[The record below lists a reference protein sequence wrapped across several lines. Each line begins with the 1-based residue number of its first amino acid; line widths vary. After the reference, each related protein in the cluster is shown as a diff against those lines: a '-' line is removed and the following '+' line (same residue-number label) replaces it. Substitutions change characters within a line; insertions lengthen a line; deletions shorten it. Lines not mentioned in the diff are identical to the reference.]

1 MQLVAIGQQ
10 DAYLTENPTIT
21 FWKRAYQR
29 HTNFAVESIEQTF
42 VGQVKFGGTAS
53 VNISRNGDLLN
64 KAYIHVKL
72 PALTK
77 GGWAPCVG
85 HRLIKSVTMSIGG
98 QKIDRHTGQWM
109 HLWNR
114 LAGKNLDGLND
125 MIGGA
130 SAEAQTLYIPLHFW
144 WNRTPGMALPLIAL
158 QYHEVKIE
166 VVFNDFNSCV
176 TGSPSPV
183 ALESAK
189 LYVDYVYIDN
199 EERKRFAQANHEYLI
214 DQVQETN
221 ESVKKGNNKIGLNFN
236 HPVKELV
243 WVVKNSEM
251 NSDNANAFDYGVR
264 PSANSWWSYGKDTE
278 VSEVNTSIMEKDTN
292 GPFKIDGVA
301 YKFKDDFMEN
311 NNWEN
316 FYRVKDN
323 VLFDR
328 ADGRRFDGDELGFES
343 SEIQIYGNTHPGHRE
358 NNNTVSKA
366 RISLNGHDRFSERD
380 GQYFNLVQPYQHH
393 SNMPGDGVY
402 CYSFALEPESEQPSG
417 SCNFSRIDRA
427 ELVLESAVSGEATV
441 YAVNFNVLRLMGGMG
456 GVAYAN

>member
-42 VGQVKFGGTAS
+42 VGQVQFGGTAS

-64 KAYIHVKL
+64 KAYIHVQL
-72 PALTK
+72 PALSTGK
-77 GGWAPCVG
+77 YVENVG
-85 HRLIKSVTMSIGG
+85 HALIRSVTMSIGG
-98 QKIDRHTGQWM
+98 QKIDRHTGEWM

-114 LAGKNLDGLND
+114 MAGKNLDGLSS
-125 MIGGA
+125 MIG
-130 SAEAQTLYIPLHFW
+130 SHRTKDAQTLYIPLHFW

-166 VVFNDFNSCV
+166 VNFAPLSELTV
-176 TGSPSPV
+176 TGDSPV
-183 ALESAK
+183 TPVVETGGALAAK

-214 DQVQETN
+214 DQVQETS
-221 ESVKKGNNKIGLNFN
+221 ESFTGNHQKKIGLNFN

-243 WVVKNSEM
+243 WVIKK
-251 NSDNANAFDYGVR
+251 
-264 PSANSWWSYGKDTE
+264 SALRNEDRFHFGQERDGCGWWCVE
-278 VSEVNTSIMEKDTN
+278 
-292 GPFKIDGVA
+292 
-301 YKFKDDFMEN
+301 
-311 NNWEN
+311 
-316 FYRVKDN
+316 
-323 VLFDR
+323 DR
-328 ADGRRFDGDELGFES
+328 ADSLDAANAALKVQDPT
-343 SEIQIYGNTHPGHRE
+343 SEEIMVFSTENKNTCA
-358 NNNTVSKA
+358 NNNTISKA
-366 RISLNGHDRFSERD
+366 KISLNGHDRFSERD
-380 GQYFNLVQPYQHH
+380 AKYFNLVQPYQHH

-402 CYSFALEPESEQPSG
+402 SYSFALDPESEQPSG

-427 ELVLESAVSGEATV
+427 ELVITPDDTTGVSETKEVTV
-441 YAVNFNVLRLMGGMG
+441 FAVNFNVLRLMGGMG

>member
-64 KAYIHVKL
+64 KAYIHVELPKL
-72 PALTK
+72 GSGT
-77 GGWAPCVG
+77 WIDNVG
-85 HRLIKSVTMSIGG
+85 HALVKSVTMSIGG
-98 QKIDRHTGQWM
+98 QKIDRHTGEWM

-114 LAGKNLDGLND
+114 LAGKNLDGLNA
-125 MIGGA
+125 MIGGG
-130 SAEAQTLYIPLHFW
+130 SGSAQTLYIPLHFW

-166 VVFNDFNSCV
+166 VAFNDFSKLHSGYTAKAGTAN
-176 TGSPSPV
+176 PSMGN
-183 ALESAK
+183 AK

-214 DQVQETN
+214 DQVQETS
-221 ESVKKGNNKIGLNFN
+221 EMVSADQSKKIGLNFN

-243 WVVKNSEM
+243 WVVKPTSTSNDMTFQFGKTASPTEPFLVH
-251 NSDNANAFDYGVR
+251 NDAND
-264 PSANSWWSYGKDTE
+264 
-278 VSEVNTSIMEKDTN
+278 
-292 GPFKIDGVA
+292 DGVI
-301 YKFKDDFMEN
+301 DDN
-311 NNWEN
+311 
-316 FYRVKDN
+316 
-323 VLFDR
+323 
-328 ADGRRFDGDELGFES
+328 
-343 SEIQIYGNTHPGHRE
+343 EIAIHSTGAASMGGNDTIG
-358 NNNTVSKA
+358 KA
-366 RISLNGHDRFSERD
+366 KISLNGHDRFSERD
-380 GQYFNLVQPYQHH
+380 AKYFNLVQPYQHH

-427 ELVLESAVSGEATV
+427 ELVLDSKVAGEARV